1 MKNQAR
7 ILVVDD
13 NRSLVRIVE
22 GILQRM
28 GYEIITAYDGV
39 EALDQARLKK
49 PDLII
54 LDIVM
59 PNMDGYEAAR
69 RLQSDPATAR
79 IPILMLTVKGHV
91 EEDPTPDTLREWQEK
106 VRERMAGFDAGAVEF
121 MSKPVTAKELV
132 NKVKTVL
139 WMSRV
144 KGRRQGS
151 DDQWVD

>member
-22 GILQRM
+22 GILQRI

-91 EEDPTPDTLREWQEK
+91 EEDPTPDTLREWQGK

-132 NKVKTVL
+132 NKVKAVL
-139 WMSRV
+139 WMNRV

-151 DDQWVD
+151 DGQWVD

>member
-22 GILQRM
+22 GILQRI

-91 EEDPTPDTLREWQEK
+91 EEDPTPDTLRAWQGK

-132 NKVKTVL
+132 NKVKAVL

-151 DDQWVD
+151 DGRWVD